1 MPSKSAVLP
10 FVGVSSQ
17 GSLRSRSFRS
27 RVKGTRFF
35 ARDAI
40 PYTENSSRYR
50 SCCSSESRTESVASC
65 TKGIFRVMLEL
76 RSSRITKETDS
87 RSRSQYKILC
97 STPSSNSRKS
107 SFFKLLAT
115 PPLSSKTMTGTCT
128 SSTLAPNCTGS
139 LACACVER
147 LAPSQKPR
155 ARNRCVHLGRL
166 IDGDGARTLR
176 PDIETREAPTGFASF
191 QVLSFFRP
199 TLSDPSN
206 LTPAGHQVLYF
217 AALEWQDSTKECVP
231 YSTCVSTCPVSA
243 RVGTRVVGSTRYV
256 RLNEHTN

>member
-50 SCCSSESRTESVASC
+50 SCCSSE
-65 TKGIFRVMLEL
+65 
-76 RSSRITKETDS
+76 
-87 RSRSQYKILC
+87 YKILC
-97 STPSSNSRKS
+97 STPSSYSRKS

-128 SSTLAPNCTGS
+128 SCTLVLICTGG
-139 LACACVER
+139 LACACTET
-147 LAPSQKPR
+147 LAPSDKPN
-155 ARNRCVHLGRL
+155 ARNRCTHLGR
-166 IDGDGARTLR
+166 INSGKAARALP

-191 QVLSFFRP
+191 QVLSFDLLCLILQ
-199 TLSDPSN
+199 T
-206 LTPAGHQVLYF
+206 
-217 AALEWQDSTKECVP
+217 
-231 YSTCVSTCPVSA
+231 
-243 RVGTRVVGSTRYV
+243 
-256 RLNEHTN
+256 